1 LRRGKRHD
9 VCKLRIKVGTH
20 EFEAEGAQEYVE
32 GRYESFVETL
42 ERFGFAKATPQD
54 PADAKNDGA
63 GAAAAA
69 ARAGTEGQ
77 TGTPATGPATVS
89 LDEIRRIAHQQDELI
104 TLTALPGG
112 DSTEADGLI
121 LLLLAHKVMRNVD
134 SVSTDDL
141 LAGMKQSG
149 FTVDRLD
156 RIVKGIDALVIRT
169 GVKRGTKYRL
179 TNPGLVRAKAIAERL
194 LKTVA

>member
-1 LRRGKRHD
+1 
-9 VCKLRIKVGTH
+9 
-20 EFEAEGAQEYVE
+20 
-32 GRYESFVETL
+32 
-42 ERFGFAKATPQD
+42 
-54 PADAKNDGA
+54 
-63 GAAAAA
+63 
-69 ARAGTEGQ
+69 
-77 TGTPATGPATVS
+77 
-89 LDEIRRIAHQQDELI
+89 
-104 TLTALPGG
+104 
-112 DSTEADGLI
+112 
-121 LLLLAHKVMRNVD
+121 MRNVD